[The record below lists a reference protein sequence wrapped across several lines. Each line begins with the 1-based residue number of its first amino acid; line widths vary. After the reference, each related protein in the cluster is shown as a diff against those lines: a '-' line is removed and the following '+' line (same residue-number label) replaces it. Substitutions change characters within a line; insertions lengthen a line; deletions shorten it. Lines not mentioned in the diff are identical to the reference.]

1 MELTQQGRQ
10 VATQLSSQGNLNPM
24 DQAKVSA
31 LSAAQTGRYTTADDL
46 ADAVATEEIDAE
58 MYGSL
63 IESYVSEGLLSSE
76 GGMVPA
82 PSSQGRSSE
91 CSKCGHGMINQGE
104 VGDTDMCIS
113 CYNDLSQGEISLK
126 SGEFDTTG
134 IEAREGE
141 FSFDMSGMFEGIE
154 IKPGEISI

>member
-31 LSAAQTGRYTTADDL
+31 LSAAQTGRYTNADEL

-63 IESYVSEGLLSSE
+63 IESYVSEGLLSKE

-82 PSSQGRSSE
+82 PSSAGRSSD
-91 CSKCGHGMINQGE
+91 CSKCGNSMINQGE

-113 CYNDLSQGEISLK
+113 CMRDLKEGDISLRK
-126 SGEFDTTG
+126 GEFDTSG
-134 IEAREGE
+134 IEARQGE
-141 FSFDMSGMFEGIE
+141 FSFDMGDAFKGIE
-154 IKPGEISI
+154 IQPGEISI